1 MRKSAVLLLSCAVVL
16 SLAGCRLPGMEEDLY
31 RKDTV
36 IYIPADPTTEATE
49 PVTEEVET
57 EPEPTETTAKSTTSS
72 SSRKNNTSNKVSTTA
87 TTAPA
92 MEETTAP
99 VTKPMVQETEAA
111 TEATTIPTE
120 PPTTSPR
127 ETEYLIYD
135 ISDYVVGSLETAM
148 MDQVNSHRREA
159 GLGELETSSRLSAI
173 ASVRAYEGCLS
184 WSHTRPDGSDYTTVF
199 QDYGF
204 SAGIAG
210 ENLLYTSGGEDGA
223 TLVSKWMGAET
234 NRDNLMYEGFTTIGI
249 GIYKANG
256 YVYIACLLAG

>member
-1 MRKSAVLLLSCAVVL
+1 MRRFAAFALVSVLVL
-16 SLAGCRLPGMEEDLY
+16 SLAGCRLPGIEADLY

-36 IYIPADPTTEATE
+36 IYIPADPTTEPTE
-49 PVTEEVET
+49 VAVEET
-57 EPEPTETTAKSTTSS
+57 EPETTETTKKSS
-72 SSRKNNTSNKVSTTA
+72 SSSSTKKNNTTSTSA

-92 MEETTAP
+92 
-99 VTKPMVQETEAA
+99 
-111 TEATTIPTE
+111 TEATTVPTTQPPQQTEAITEPTTVPTE
-120 PPTTSPR
+120 PPTTSPA
-127 ETEYLIYD
+127 ETEYQIYD
-135 ISDYVVGSLETAM
+135 ISDYVVGSLETSM
-148 MDQVNSHRREA
+148 MDQVNSYRRDA
-159 GLGELETSSRLSAI
+159 GMRELEKSGRLSAI
-173 ASVRAYEGCLS
+173 ASVRAYEASLS

-204 SAGIAG
+204 PAGAAG

-234 NRDNLMYEGFTTIGI
+234 NRDNLMYDGFSTIGI

>member
-1 MRKSAVLLLSCAVVL
+1 MRKATAFVLILSLVL

-49 PVTEEVET
+49 PPASTMET
-57 EPEPTETTAKSTTSS
+57 EPEPETTETIKKSNASS
-72 SSRKNNTSNKVSTTA
+72 SSSKKNNTFTTA
-87 TTAPA
+87 TTAPKT
-92 MEETTAP
+92 EPTAVP
-99 VTKPMVQETEAA
+99 D
-111 TEATTIPTE
+111 TE
-120 PPTTSPR
+120 PPRATTESTAPPTTNPK

-135 ISDYVVGSLETAM
+135 ISDYVVGSLEKAM
-148 MDQVNSHRREA
+148 MDRVNGYRQEA
-159 GLGELETSSRLSAI
+159 GLPELQKSDRLSAI
-173 ASVRAYEGCLS
+173 ASVRAYECCLS
-184 WSHTRPDGSDYTTVF
+184 WSHTRPDGSDYTTVL

-204 SAGIAG
+204 SAGGAG

-234 NRDNLMYEGFTTIGI
+234 NRDNLMYEGFTTMGI
-249 GIYKANG
+249 GIYRANG

>member
-1 MRKSAVLLLSCAVVL
+1 MRRFTAVVL
-16 SLAGCRLPGMEEDLY
+16 IFGLFLSLTGCSLRGVEKDLY

-36 IYIPADPTTEATE
+36 IYIPADPTTEPREVPEETSE
-49 PVTEEVET
+49 PET
-57 EPEPTETTAKSTTSS
+57 ESETMETTKKTTSS
-72 SSRKNNTSNKVSTTA
+72 TSSKKNTSSNKSPTTA

-92 MEETTAP
+92 TEATTAP
-99 VTKPMVQETEAA
+99 TTKPQETEAT
-111 TEATTIPTE
+111 TEPTTVPTE
-120 PPTTSPR
+120 PPTTSPM

-135 ISDYVVGSLETAM
+135 ISDYVVGSLERAM
-148 MDQVNSHRREA
+148 MDQVNAYRREA
-159 GLGELETSSRLSAI
+159 GLSEMAVSERLSAI

-204 SAGIAG
+204 SAGVAG

-223 TLVSKWMGAET
+223 TLVSKWMNAES
-234 NRDNLMYEGFTTIGI
+234 NRDNLMYEGFTTVGI